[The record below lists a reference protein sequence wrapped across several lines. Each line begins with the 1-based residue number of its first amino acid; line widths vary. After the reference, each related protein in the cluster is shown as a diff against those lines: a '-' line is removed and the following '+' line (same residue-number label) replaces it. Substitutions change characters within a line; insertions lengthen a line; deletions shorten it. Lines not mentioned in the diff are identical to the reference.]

1 MRPASRYRSE
11 RNPADL
17 AGSLVVPPPLGHFVT
32 VERKSFVST
41 FNVLVVCTANH
52 CRSPIAEQLLTAAVA
67 EQFGDDNSWNIS
79 SAGSDVDRIRPLHKF
94 AEEVLRER
102 GVLIPGHR
110 AVQVTRDQIMDADLI
125 LTAARQHRAAVV
137 TIAPPALGRTFTIRQ
152 FARLVDQIEPITSTD
167 PVELGRQLVDDAKFA
182 RGMMQPVPVE
192 QDDVADPMGRPITV
206 FRECADQLDDAVQRI
221 LRPLRLSAA
230 VNG

>member
-1 MRPASRYRSE
+1 M
-11 RNPADL
+11 
-17 AGSLVVPPPLGHFVT
+17 
-32 VERKSFVST
+32 ST

-52 CRSPIAEQLLTAAVA
+52 CRSPIAEQLLSAAAA
-67 EQFGDDNSWNIS
+67 EQFGESTAWNIS
-79 SAGSDVDRIRPLHKF
+79 SAGTDVDRIRPLHKF

-110 AVQVTRDQIMDADLI
+110 AVQVTRDQIMEADLI
-125 LTAARQHRAAVV
+125 LAAARQHRAAVV

-167 PVELGRQLVDDAKFA
+167 PVELGLQLVDDAKFA

-206 FRECADQLDDAVQRI
+206 FRECADQLDDAVRRI
-221 LRPLRLSAA
+221 LRPLHLSAP